1 MSRTEKVYRPAL
13 AGTKVP
19 ILTLDGKWYQLFRN
33 VGMTAEISQKAD
45 ELNALLRRQGK
56 INTESRQIKAIKK
69 KLLDE
74 MVPLSAQNNSDAAA
88 KLQEHK
94 KLIDDCNTKLE
105 GYQDEMLDLPE
116 QITKVNIDLMLLTM
130 DSCYDL
136 LKDNNADIKRYQD
149 MIKKMRIE
157 LKKDIIKKQDK
168 EIMNREMYSYMH
180 DIFGAEVIN
189 LFDMKYIPNEIK
201 PSGS

>member
-13 AGTKVP
+13 AGKKVP

-116 QITKVNIDLMLLTM
+116 QITEVNIDLMLLTM
-130 DSCYDL
+130 DPCYDL

>member
-13 AGTKVP
+13 AVKIVP
-19 ILTLDGKWYQLFRN
+19 LLTLDGKWYQLFRN

-116 QITKVNIDLMLLTM
+116 QITEVNIDLMLLTM

>member
-1 MSRTEKVYRPAL
+1 
-13 AGTKVP
+13 
-19 ILTLDGKWYQLFRN
+19 
-33 VGMTAEISQKAD
+33 
-45 ELNALLRRQGK
+45 
-56 INTESRQIKAIKK
+56 
-69 KLLDE
+69 
-74 MVPLSAQNNSDAAA
+74 
-88 KLQEHK
+88 
-94 KLIDDCNTKLE
+94 
-105 GYQDEMLDLPE
+105 MLDLPE
-116 QITKVNIDLMLLTM
+116 QITEVNIDLMLLTM

-157 LKKDIIKKQDK
+157 LKKDIIKKQAK

>member
-1 MSRTEKVYRPAL
+1 
-13 AGTKVP
+13 
-19 ILTLDGKWYQLFRN
+19 
-33 VGMTAEISQKAD
+33 
-45 ELNALLRRQGK
+45 
-56 INTESRQIKAIKK
+56 
-69 KLLDE
+69 
-74 MVPLSAQNNSDAAA
+74 
-88 KLQEHK
+88 
-94 KLIDDCNTKLE
+94 
-105 GYQDEMLDLPE
+105 
-116 QITKVNIDLMLLTM
+116 
-130 DSCYDL
+130 
-136 LKDNNADIKRYQD
+136 

>member
-1 MSRTEKVYRPAL
+1 MSRTERVYRPAL
-13 AGTKVP
+13 AGKKVP

-116 QITKVNIDLMLLTM
+116 QITEVNIDLMLLTM

>member
-1 MSRTEKVYRPAL
+1 
-13 AGTKVP
+13 
-19 ILTLDGKWYQLFRN
+19 
-33 VGMTAEISQKAD
+33 
-45 ELNALLRRQGK
+45 
-56 INTESRQIKAIKK
+56 
-69 KLLDE
+69 

-116 QITKVNIDLMLLTM
+116 QITEVNIDLMLLTM